1 MRCSRRAQVLV
12 LRAVMTPVPSPESL
26 QTALGYRFQDQVLL
40 DEALTHKSYV
50 NEQKGIACRDNE
62 RLEFLGDAVLSLVIS
77 EYLAA
82 CLPDSTEGALSKLK
96 AQLVSE
102 SSLERVA
109 RRLQLGGYLK
119 LGRGEELSHGREKAS
134 LLADAVEAVLAAVFL
149 DGGFDASRRVT
160 LHIFAAEVSQIGV
173 RVHQP
178 GAEDYKT
185 QFQEWCQKRF
195 DTLPHYATIRESGPD
210 HDKRFDVE
218 LTIQGEVVGAGS
230 GRSKKEA
237 EQQAAKQAL
246 ERARM

>member
-1 MRCSRRAQVLV
+1 
-12 LRAVMTPVPSPESL
+12 
-26 QTALGYRFQDQVLL
+26 
-40 DEALTHKSYV
+40 
-50 NEQKGIACRDNE
+50 
-62 RLEFLGDAVLSLVIS
+62 LSLVIS

-82 CLPDSTEGALSKLK
+82 SLPDLTEGALSKLK

-102 SSLERVA
+102 SCLERVA
-109 RRLQLGGYLK
+109 RRLQVGGYLK
-119 LGRGEELSHGREKAS
+119 LGRGEELSDGREKPS
-134 LLADAVEAVLAAVFL
+134 LLADALEAILAAVYL
-149 DGGFDASRRVT
+149 DGGFEASRRVT
-160 LHIFAAEVSQIGV
+160 LHIFAEEVSQIAGRV
-173 RVHQP
+173 RQP

-185 QFQEWCQKRF
+185 QFQEWCQKRY

-218 LTIQGEVVGAGS
+218 VTVHSEVVGAGS

>member
-1 MRCSRRAQVLV
+1 
-12 LRAVMTPVPSPESL
+12 MTSVSSAEAL
-26 QTALGYRFQDQVLL
+26 QATLGYRFQDQALL

-50 NEQKGIACRDNE
+50 NEQKGVACQDNE

-77 EYLAA
+77 EYLASR
-82 CLPDSTEGALSKLK
+82 LPESTEGALSKLK

-119 LGRGEELSHGREKAS
+119 LGRGEELSRGREKSS
-134 LLADAVEAVLAAVFL
+134 LLADAVEAILAAVYL
-149 DGGFDASRRVT
+149 DGGFEASRRVT
-160 LHIFAAEVSQIGV
+160 LHIFAAEVSQVGL
-173 RVHQP
+173 RGHNA

-185 QFQEWCQKRF
+185 QFQEWCQKRH
-195 DTLPHYATIRESGPD
+195 DTLPHYKTIRESGPD
-210 HDKRFDVE
+210 HDKCFDVE
-218 LTIQGEVVGAGS
+218 VTILGEVVGVGS

-246 ERARM
+246 ERVMM

>member
-1 MRCSRRAQVLV
+1 
-12 LRAVMTPVPSPESL
+12 MTAASSTEPL
-26 QTALGYRFQDQVLL
+26 QTALSYRFQDQALL

-50 NEQKGIACRDNE
+50 NEQKGVAGRDNE

-82 CLPDSTEGALSKLK
+82 SLPDSTEGALSKLK

-102 SSLERVA
+102 SSLERIA

-119 LGRGEELSHGREKAS
+119 FGRGEELSNGREKAS
-134 LLADAVEAVLAAVFL
+134 LLADAVEAVLAAVYL
-149 DGGFDASRRVT
+149 DGGFEASRQVT
-160 LHIFAAEVSQIGV
+160 VHVFAEELSQIEA
-173 RVHQP
+173 RKHEP

-185 QFQEWCQKRF
+185 QFQEWCQKRY
-195 DTLPHYATIRESGPD
+195 DTLPRYETIRESGPD

-218 LTIQGEVVGAGS
+218 LTIRGEVVGAGS

>member
-1 MRCSRRAQVLV
+1 
-12 LRAVMTPVPSPESL
+12 MTPASSTEPLQASL
-26 QTALGYRFQDQVLL
+26 SYHFHNQALLE
-40 DEALTHKSYV
+40 EALTHKSYV
-50 NEQKGIACRDNE
+50 NEQKGLVGRDNE

-109 RRLQLGGYLK
+109 RRLRLGGYLT
-119 LGRGEELSHGREKAS
+119 LGRGEELSNGREKAS
-134 LLADAVEAVLAAVFL
+134 LLADAVEAVLAAVYL
-149 DGGFDASRRVT
+149 DGGYEASRRVT
-160 LHIFAAEVSQIGV
+160 VHVFAEELGQIEA
-173 RVHQP
+173 RERQP

-185 QFQEWCQKRF
+185 QFQEWCQKRY
-195 DTLPHYATIRESGPD
+195 DTLPCYATIRESGPD

-218 LTIQGEVVGAGS
+218 LTIRGEVVGAGS

-237 EQQAAKQAL
+237 EQQAAKRAL
-246 ERARM
+246 ERAKM

>member
-1 MRCSRRAQVLV
+1 MPVLS
-12 LRAVMTPVPSPESL
+12 TEHL
-26 QTALGYRFQDQVLL
+26 QTALGYRFQDQARL

-102 SSLERVA
+102 PSLERVA

-119 LGRGEELSHGREKAS
+119 LGRGEELSDGREKPS
-134 LLADAVEAVLAAVFL
+134 LLADAVEAILAAVYL
-149 DGGFDASRRVT
+149 DGGFEASRRVT
-160 LHIFAAEVSQIGV
+160 LQIFAAEVSQVEV
-173 RVHQP
+173 RMRRP

-185 QFQEWCQKRF
+185 QFQEWCQKYH
-195 DTLPHYATIRESGPD
+195 DTLPHYAAIRESGPD

-218 LTIQGEVVGAGS
+218 VTVRGEVVGAGS

>member
-1 MRCSRRAQVLV
+1 
-12 LRAVMTPVPSPESL
+12 MTPTSSTEPL
-26 QTALGYRFQDQVLL
+26 QTALRYRFQDQALL

-50 NEQKGIACRDNE
+50 NERKGVVCRDNE

-82 CLPDSTEGALSKLK
+82 GPPDSTEGALSKLK

-109 RRLQLGGYLK
+109 RRLRLGGYLK
-119 LGRGEELSHGREKAS
+119 LGRGEELSNGREKAS
-134 LLADAVEAVLAAVFL
+134 LLADAVEAVLAAVYL
-149 DGGFDASRRVT
+149 DGGFEASRQVT
-160 LHIFAAEVSQIGV
+160 VHIFAEELSHIESPE
-173 RVHQP
+173 HQP

-185 QFQEWCQKRF
+185 QFQEWCQKRY
-195 DTLPHYATIRESGPD
+195 DALPRYATIRESGPD

-218 LTIQGEVVGAGS
+218 LTVHGEVVGVGS

-246 ERARM
+246 DRARM

>member
-1 MRCSRRAQVLV
+1 MIPAS
-12 LRAVMTPVPSPESL
+12 SSDSL
-26 QTALGYRFQDQVLL
+26 QTALSYRFQDQTLL

-50 NEQKGIACRDNE
+50 NERKGITCRDNE

-82 CLPDSTEGALSKLK
+82 GLPDSTEGTLSKLK

-109 RRLQLGGYLK
+109 RRLQLGRYLK
-119 LGRGEELSHGREKAS
+119 LGRGEELSNGREKAS

-149 DGGFDASRRVT
+149 DGGFEASRQVT
-160 LHIFAAEVSQIGV
+160 VHLFAEELSQIGT
-173 RVHQP
+173 REHEP
-178 GAEDYKT
+178 GADDYKT
-185 QFQEWCQKRF
+185 QFQEWCQKRY

-218 LTIQGEVVGAGS
+218 LTIRGEVVGAGS

-246 ERARM
+246 ERAKM

>member
-1 MRCSRRAQVLV
+1 MIPAS
-12 LRAVMTPVPSPESL
+12 SSDSL
-26 QTALGYRFQDQVLL
+26 QTALSYRFQDQTLL

-50 NEQKGIACRDNE
+50 NERKGVACTDNE

-82 CLPDSTEGALSKLK
+82 GLPDSTEGALSKLK

-119 LGRGEELSHGREKAS
+119 LGRGEVLSNGREKAS

-149 DGGFDASRRVT
+149 DGGFEASRQVT
-160 LHIFAAEVSQIGV
+160 VHLFAEELSQIEA
-173 RVHQP
+173 RERQP

-185 QFQEWCQKRF
+185 QFQEWCQKRY
-195 DTLPHYATIRESGPD
+195 DLLPHYETIRESGPD

-218 LTIQGEVVGAGS
+218 LTIRGEVVGAGS

-246 ERARM
+246 ERAEM